1 MSIGHRIKFCRKER
15 GFTQS
20 ELAEVIGVSMQAVS
34 KWETDTGMPDISQIV
49 PLAKALDVSTDYLLG
64 IDKDKEKTEIVS
76 LREQIGKH
84 KIGFS
89 KDDAKRIYGLA
100 KPYYEKHPTN
110 PEVAFWCLESLSV
123 LLSTDTT
130 DKEQIMKECEKYINC
145 ISRYETNADMIFKSY
160 FVTARCYNQLG
171 EKDKA
176 EEVLNKVPQVF
187 GDKLYWEAEFAYSEG
202 NMELALEKCKESF
215 AQKARYISRCI
226 RMARMINE
234 SNESENISYQIEL
247 NKYMLNIIDAFLS
260 GGNYMPARTVYQKV
274 SLLAM
279 LVHQFVDMNDY
290 DSARNYFEKLNDT
303 RKDFFDFLKS
313 NCDST
318 SLMFPT
324 DTERDKELIS
334 ITAID
339 DYIDLCKKELN
350 H

>member
-20 ELAEVIGVSMQAVS
+20 ELAAVIGVSMQAVS

-49 PLAKALDVSTDYLLG
+49 PLAKALEVSTDYLLG

-84 KIGFS
+84 KISFS
-89 KDDAKRIYGLA
+89 EDDAKRIYGLA
-100 KPYYEKHPTN
+100 KPYFEKHPTN

-160 FVTARCYNQLG
+160 FVTARCFNYLG

-260 GGNYMPARTVYQKV
+260 GGNYMPARMVYQKV

-279 LVHQFVDMNDY
+279 LVHQFVDINDY

-303 RKDFFDFLKS
+303 RKDFLDFLKS
-313 NCDST
+313 ICDST

-324 DTERDKELIS
+324 DTVRDKELIS
-334 ITAID
+334 IKDID
-339 DYIDLCKKELN
+339 EYIDLCKKELN
-350 H
+350 L

>member
-84 KIGFS
+84 KISFS

-100 KPYYEKHPTN
+100 KPYFEKHPTN

-123 LLSTDTT
+123 LLATVTT
-130 DKEQIMKECEKYINC
+130 DKEQIIKECEKYINC

-160 FVTARCYNQLG
+160 FVTARCFNYLG
-171 EKDKA
+171 EKDRA

-260 GGNYMPARTVYQKV
+260 GGDYMPARMIYQKV
-274 SLLAM
+274 SLLSM
-279 LVHQFVDMNDY
+279 LVHQLAKINDY
-290 DSARNYFEKLNDT
+290 DSARYYFKKINET
-303 RKDFFDFLKS
+303 RNGYSNFLKNKS
-313 NCDST
+313 KT
-318 SLMFPT
+318 SCLMFPL
-324 DTERDKELIS
+324 DDVRDKELIS
-334 ITAID
+334 VKDID
-339 DYIDLCKKELN
+339 DSIELCRKMLDF
-350 H
+350 